1 MQSVDNTK
9 AFIPDSKTAVT
20 FELQFQYTLIAYFV
34 LPHTQCFPIS
44 NSFPLSF
51 PYIRPVA
58 NYTFL
63 SVLQLPVRVLI
74 LGISRTRAYYT
85 EK

>member
-1 MQSVDNTK
+1 MQSVDNTE
-9 AFIPDSKTAVT
+9 AFIPDVKTAVT
-20 FELQFQYTLIAYFV
+20 FELQYTLIAYFV
-34 LPHTQCFPIS
+34 LPHPQCFPIS

-63 SVLQLPVRVLI
+63 SVLQLSVHVLFFN
-74 LGISRTRAYYT
+74 
-85 EK
+85 